1 MDGPESPP
9 ESPAETRGGA
19 DELQELREKAAKA
32 DEYLEKAKRAQ
43 ADFVNYQQRV
53 RREREDWKRQALDE
67 FVRDFLPALDAFTWA
82 RFEEPTLMESL
93 RLVER
98 EFLRV
103 LAKHGIV
110 PIEAEG
116 RRFDPAVHE
125 AMAVEPRSEVE
136 PGTVIEEVRRG
147 WRIGDA
153 VLRPASVRVSA
164 PPTAESGGRQR

>member
-1 MDGPESPP
+1 MNGPEPVP
-9 ESPAETRGGA
+9 EAASSS

-32 DEYLEKAKRAQ
+32 DEYLERAKRAQ

-53 RREREDWKRQALDE
+53 RREREDWKRQSLDE
-67 FVRDFLPALDAFTWA
+67 FVSDFLPALDAFTWA

-110 PIEAEG
+110 PIETEG
-116 RRFDPAVHE
+116 RRFDPALHE
-125 AMAVEPRSEVE
+125 AVAVEPRSDVE
-136 PGTVIEEVRRG
+136 PHTILEEVRRG
-147 WRIGDA
+147 WRLGDA
-153 VLRPASVRVSA
+153 VLRPASVRISA
-164 PPTAESGGRQR
+164 ADR